1 MIKKI
6 LKSLTLLV
14 FVIPCHGQVDTV
26 QLLTPTGK
34 FPVGTATYEWIDE
47 SRKMKIEPDVFENRA
62 IITQIWYP
70 SALHTNLLIAP
81 YSALSSDYRNTH
93 TNSYLR
99 APFAQEV
106 NKCPLIII
114 APGRG
119 TERYMYTTIA
129 EELASNGFI
138 VASVDF
144 PEIGYVLYQ
153 DGFVL
158 KPSKEFRMP
167 KGMISGPYEKVDSFY
182 EKATEIGYQDL
193 LFVIDKLS
201 SLNNNDSNNK
211 LQDKIDMKNIG
222 IFGHSLGGRIAGMFA
237 ARYEDVKAFAAMEGI
252 APRDVRYEGKINVPS
267 LMLCGSETLKYAID
281 NYNIFIDNRKNVVY
295 MTELIDF
302 GHNSLTD
309 NPYIYPK
316 SFGYEIDSKK
326 ALEISRALLTEFF
339 NEYLQGKAGF
349 YEQNKDKE
357 FVKMVKHQ

>member
-14 FVIPCHGQVDTV
+14 FVFPCHGQVDTV

-34 FPVGTATYEWIDE
+34 FPVGTVTYEWVDE

-106 NKCPLIII
+106 DKCPLIII

-119 TERYMYTTIA
+119 TERYMYTSIA

-153 DGFVL
+153 DGFIL

-201 SLNNNDSNNK
+201 SLNNNDSNDK
-211 LQDKIDMKNIG
+211 LQGKIDMKNIG

-237 ARYEDVKAFAAMEGI
+237 ARYKDVKAFAAMEGI

-267 LMLCGSETLKYAID
+267 LMLCGSGTLKYAID

-295 MTELIDF
+295 MVELIDF

-309 NPYIYPK
+309 NPFIYPS
-316 SFGYEIDSKK
+316 SFNYGINPSKGIK
-326 ALEISRALLTEFF
+326 IGRGILTDFF
-339 NEYLQGKAGF
+339 TKYLKEEKVF
-349 YEQNKDKE
+349 YEKYKDAE
-357 FVKMVKHQ
+357 SVKIVHHQ